1 MINYDLPTEII
12 IDDITYPIN
21 RKGDYRMIL
30 DVISALNDE
39 ELSEQEKAYCA
50 LNIFYDFHI
59 PPNVQ
64 RAVNEMML
72 FINCGEDHDKEDKK
86 QPIMSWEQDFP
97 LLVAPM
103 NKVLGR
109 EMRLEKYLHWWTFIG
124 AYMEIGE
131 CSFSNIINIRTKKRK
146 GIKLEKWEQEFYNE
160 NRKKIDL
167 KVKFDKEE
175 EAFLNSLLG
184 VNVDNSLFL

>member
-1 MINYDLPTEII
+1 
-12 IDDITYPIN
+12 
-21 RKGDYRMIL
+21 
-30 DVISALNDE
+30 
-39 ELSEQEKAYCA
+39 
-50 LNIFYDFHI
+50 
-59 PPNVQ
+59 
-64 RAVNEMML
+64 MML
-72 FINCGEDHDKEDKK
+72 FINCGEEYDKEDRKP
-86 QPIMSWEQDFP
+86 PIMSWEQDFP
-97 LLVAPM
+97 LLAAPM
-103 NKVLGR
+103 NRVLGC

-131 CSFSNIINIRTKKRK
+131 CSFSNIINIRSKKRK

-184 VNVDNSLFL
+184 TDVDNS